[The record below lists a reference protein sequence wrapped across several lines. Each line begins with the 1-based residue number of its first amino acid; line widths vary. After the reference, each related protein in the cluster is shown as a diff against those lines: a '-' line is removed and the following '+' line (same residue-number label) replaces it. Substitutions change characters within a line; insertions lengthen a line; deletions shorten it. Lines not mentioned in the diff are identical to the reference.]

1 MERVAELVG
10 ATLGRQAALVASRV
24 AALEGD
30 LQQGEQAV
38 QVAMAGM
45 GEAAY
50 TAKEAAR
57 SWEQEAK
64 KAAHSNL
71 QALTQG
77 RQAMEET
84 GQEW

>member
-30 LQQGEQAV
+30 LQQEEQAV

-45 GEAAY
+45 GEAAH

-57 SWEQEAK
+57 SWEQGAE

-77 RQAMEET
+77 RQAMQET

>member
-24 AALEGD
+24 AALKGD

-38 QVAMAGM
+38 QVAMTGM
-45 GEAAY
+45 GEASHS
-50 TAKEAAR
+50 AKEAAR
-57 SWEQEAK
+57 SWEQEAEK
-64 KAAHSNL
+64 VAHSNL
-71 QALTQG
+71 QALTHG